1 MIPATAVVTVAIGAF
16 AFISPTTSMFYILSA
31 HILLMVG
38 LASVFT
44 PLFSAAL
51 GVLKPH
57 QFSHGSATINTVQQV
72 AGAAGTAL
80 VIAIMTVRAASLEDG
95 GSSGAAAMA
104 EGAGLAFGIGAGIMA
119 LTIGLATM
127 IKRPESDGELHGGH

>member
-16 AFISPTTSMFYILSA
+16 AFISPTTSIFYILGA

-57 QFSHGSATINTVQQV
+57 QYSHGSATINTVQQV

-80 VIAIMTVRAASLEDG
+80 FIAIMTIQSASLTEG
-95 GSSGAAAMA
+95 GASAAEGMA
-104 EGAGLAFGIGAGIMA
+104 GGAGLAFGVGAAVMA
-119 LTIGLATM
+119 LTVGLATL
-127 IKRPESDGELHGGH
+127 IKRPETDGEFQGGH